1 MGSVQVS
8 IPPPSN
14 LPDPSEVVLVV
25 IPTEQIK
32 KTPLMLEIEDMG
44 TIVRVVR
51 WGELVSMVLNDSR
64 VSEQSKWM
72 MMLGMTVP
80 TSPDV
85 SAAEEAESDI
95 RLDRVDHLLPVIEPM
110 IRVLSVP
117 AMVQMVSTMAHAD
130 TDPAGHV
137 TPESAAIVSRSVT
150 EALRQSVISVVSSL
164 VDLDLLLIND
174 LQQPGARCVDPSHD
188 HDGDNEEDA

>member
-8 IPPPSN
+8 VPPPSN

-117 AMVQMVSTMAHAD
+117 AMVQMVSTMAHAE
-130 TDPAGHV
+130 TDPDGHV

-164 VDLDLLLIND
+164 VDLDLLLINEQ
-174 LQQPGARCVDPSHD
+174 QQPGARCVDPSHD
-188 HDGDNEEDA
+188 HDGNEEDA